1 MIRYVRFL
9 WRNIH
14 NREELNEDLDEE
26 LRAYFDAIVA
36 DKLRSGAVREDA
48 LRDARRELG
57 GMEQVKQT
65 VRDARTGAFMETLI
79 QDLRFALRTLVR
91 NSGFSTVII
100 LTLAL
105 GIGANSAIFTL
116 VNGVLVKSLPYPEPN
131 RILMLWET
139 SLRDRTLGTV
149 APANFYDWQ
158 QQTHSFE
165 KMAAIDPYPDF
176 ILNGSEEA
184 RRLAGAAVSRE
195 FFSLLGVRMALGRDF
210 LPEEDHPGSN
220 HVAILSDSTWKQFF
234 GGRRD
239 ILGQSARLNDAEYT
253 IVGVLP
259 RDFYL
264 VSKAS
269 DYQSRN
275 RFDLWTP
282 LALSSPPEAWQRETH
297 PLCVFARLKPGV
309 SLEQAQA
316 DLNHVAT
323 NLQRLYPGSDK
334 ERGITADPL
343 GPHVVSGVRLVL
355 FTLLITVAMVL
366 LLACANIANLML
378 TRGAT
383 RQKEIAVRIALGAS
397 RKRIARQLVTESLV
411 LASAGGLFGLILV
424 IVGVPALVRRLP
436 ADLPRAAEIVVDWRV
451 VVFTTAVSILTGVLF
466 GLVPLFQSRR
476 VSANDSLKQGGR
488 AIVMDQSRLRCSLI
502 VGQVAIAMILLVG
515 AGLMT
520 KSLWKLTQVSPGF
533 QTEHILTAR
542 LSLPPQYANRY
553 VFGTGKHPKISQ
565 FQSELLQRVREIPG
579 VKLAAFTSYLPMS
592 GVDNSWGFSI
602 EGRTPNPPGVYDV
615 TNYRPVSAG
624 YFETMGISVLRGRD
638 FSSRDTEDAPLVVL
652 VNAAMVQTWWKGKN
666 PIGDQVRFGDEPQPW
681 RTVVG
686 VVADVHHDSLEAKPE
701 PEMYVPYAQVP
712 NVEARPVIVLRTS
725 VDPTSLIGALR
736 KAVSDV
742 DPNVPMDHTETMKQ
756 LVYGSEGES
765 RFRTVVVLLFA
776 FLALFVASIGLYGV
790 MSYSVTQR
798 TREFGIRMAVGA
810 SRSAILRSV
819 LAQAAKLVSIGI
831 SLGII
836 GAVLLARLIATL
848 LYGVTP
854 FDIATLV
861 SVSILL
867 AFVALAA
874 SYVPA
879 RRASSI
885 NPIDSLRYE

>member
-1 MIRYVRFL
+1 MIRYARAL
-9 WRNIH
+9 WRNVRH
-14 NREELNEDLDEE
+14 REELNEDLDEE

-36 DKLRSGAVREDA
+36 DKIRSGALREDA
-48 LRDARRELG
+48 LHEARRELG
-57 GMEQVKQT
+57 GMEQVKQSI
-65 VRDARTGAFMETLI
+65 RDAQTGAFMETLI

-116 VNGVLVKSLPYPEPN
+116 VNGILVKPLPYPEPN

-139 SLRDRTLGTV
+139 YLRDRALGTV

-158 QQTHSFE
+158 QQTHSFD

-176 ILNGSEEA
+176 ILNGSGEA
-184 RRLAGAAVSRE
+184 RRLAGAAVSQE

-239 ILGQSARLNDAEYT
+239 VLGRSIRLNDAEYT
-253 IVGVLP
+253 VVGVLP

-275 RFDLWTP
+275 RFDVWTP
-282 LALSSPPEAWQRETH
+282 MGLPSPPEAWQRGTH

-323 NLQRLYPGSDK
+323 NLQRLYPGDDK

-343 GPHVVSGVRLVL
+343 GQHVVSGVRLVL

-383 RQKEIAVRIALGAS
+383 RQREIAVRIALGAS
-397 RKRIARQLVTESLV
+397 RRRIARQLVTESLV
-411 LASAGGLFGLILV
+411 LASVGGLFGFILV
-424 IVGVPALVRRLP
+424 IVGVPALVRHLP
-436 ADLPRAAEIVVDWRV
+436 ADLPRAAEIAVDWRV

-466 GLVPLFQSRR
+466 GLVPLYQSWR

-488 AIVMDQSRLRCSLI
+488 AIVLDQSRLRSSLI

-542 LSLPPQYANRY
+542 LSLPPQYANGY

-602 EGRTPNPPGVYDV
+602 EGRAPNPPGVYDIA
-615 TNYRPVSAG
+615 NYRPVSAG
-624 YFETMGISVLRGRD
+624 YFETMGIAVLRGRD
-638 FSSRDTEDAPLVVL
+638 FFSGDTENGPLVVL
-652 VNAAMVQTWWKGKN
+652 VNVAMARTWWKEKN
-666 PIGDQVRFGDEPQPW
+666 PIGEHVRFGDQPW

-686 VVADVHHDSLEAKPE
+686 VVADVHHDGLEAKPE

-736 KAVSDV
+736 KAVSNV
-742 DPNVPMDHTETMKQ
+742 DPNVPMDHIETMKQ

-765 RFRTVVVLLFA
+765 RFRTVVVLLLA

-798 TREFGIRMAVGA
+798 TREFGIRIAVGA

-819 LAQAAKLVSIGI
+819 LAEAGKLVGVGI

-836 GAVLLARLIATL
+836 GAALLARLISAL

-854 FDIATLV
+854 FDIATLL

-867 AFVALAA
+867 AFVALIA

-885 NPIDSLRYE
+885 NPMDSLRYE